1 MSYHLLGSSLG
12 CKPTGTFLVP
22 SCQLGMCVP
31 ITSTPPI
38 PQVRHRS
45 IGVPNEFF
53 LPLVEF
59 SSTSG
64 GCILIGCLDRD
75 QAQPATQEG
84 ALFVSGA
91 RACARSSGHACT
103 TRASHAARCTPT
115 RALTRA
121 HCCPFDRA
129 SCARSIPTASLTPRR
144 SFLCKM
150 LVPERHS
157 CRRLSIP
164 TAPTA
169 HAGAVRFFRI
179 VRSAVRFCH
188 GAFWEQ

>member
-1 MSYHLLGSSLG
+1 
-12 CKPTGTFLVP
+12 
-22 SCQLGMCVP
+22 MCVP
-31 ITSTPPI
+31 ITSTPPT

-45 IGVPNEFF
+45 SGVPNEFS

-115 RALTRA
+115 RALTRHVTRA
-121 HCCPFDRA
+121 HSTAAHSIALLARGRSLLLPSHLAGHFSARCWCQSVMPAAFDTYGSDCARWCCSIFSDRA
-129 SCARSIPTASLTPRR
+129 QCSPFLSRR
-144 SFLCKM
+144 VL
-150 LVPERHS
+150 
-157 CRRLSIP
+157 
-164 TAPTA
+164 
-169 HAGAVRFFRI
+169 GAV
-179 VRSAVRFCH
+179 A
-188 GAFWEQ
+188 

>member
-12 CKPTGTFLVP
+12 RKPTGTFLVP

-38 PQVRHRS
+38 PQVSHRS

-121 HCCPFDRA
+121 HCCPFDCVFVRG
-129 SCARSIPTASLTPRR
+129 RLPLASLAPRR
-144 SFLCKM
+144 SLLCEFLDLDHHPC
-150 LVPERHS
+150 
-157 CRRLSIP
+157 
-164 TAPTA
+164 
-169 HAGAVRFFRI
+169 GY
-179 VRSAVRFCH
+179 
-188 GAFWEQ
+188 GY